1 MWFDPSHSLNLS
13 EARIT
18 NSTSFFKEVSVWSL
32 TYQQSLFNRLY
43 QTFIRALPT
52 RWRRKPAGIDMELN
66 YVTVMLW
73 TSLVCCV
80 CSHEISQRW
89 KLEQFRSHDPTTQ
102 NVTMSSHNVLNFK
115 TSELWNHISTCHLLL
130 KFKCKMSMLCCVQY
144 WPTAA
149 VSVPEKAVSPI
160 RRRVRCT
167 TCAYRKQFHQ
177 SRFHIGP
184 ANP

>member
-1 MWFDPSHSLNLS
+1 
-13 EARIT
+13 
-18 NSTSFFKEVSVWSL
+18 
-32 TYQQSLFNRLY
+32 
-43 QTFIRALPT
+43 
-52 RWRRKPAGIDMELN
+52 
-66 YVTVMLW
+66 MLW

-144 WPTAA
+144 WSTAA
-149 VSVPEKAVSPI
+149 VSAVSAACSRESGVADSSTCPLNDRRVGSSFTKVGFTLVPQI
-160 RRRVRCT
+160 LRPRNVRRILVRGSMPPCRLRRRKF
-167 TCAYRKQFHQ
+167 RKFDYEMVH
-177 SRFHIGP
+177 SEVYMNKYVINIAPFSTP
-184 ANP
+184 ACPDCPQNIT